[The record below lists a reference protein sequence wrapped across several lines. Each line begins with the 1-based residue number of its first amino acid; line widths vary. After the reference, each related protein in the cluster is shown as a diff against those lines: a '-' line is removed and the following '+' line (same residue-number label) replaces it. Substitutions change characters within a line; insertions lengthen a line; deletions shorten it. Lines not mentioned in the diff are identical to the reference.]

1 MSPSKRVPLAT
12 QRLVTRFDFAKLMH
26 ETCLTAVSFCMD
38 FSGVR
43 EDPSSVCFM
52 FVYCLSD
59 PVSFLFSCWIISP
72 FSGPFQ
78 HSLSTL

>member
-59 PVSFLFSCWIISP
+59 YAFLSSFLKKFGFVACEILVP
-72 FSGPFQ
+72 
-78 HSLSTL
+78 